1 MSDSYIELLVRQRT
15 GNIVKAIRV
24 VVIALAV
31 ACLIFGLFGAP
42 TMFLAGMVL
51 GVVGY
56 LLYLNTELEF
66 EYLFMS
72 KELTVDRIKAKSRR
86 KRVMEFDMQRVEIV
100 APENSHRLDSY
111 KNRNMKVMNFSTGNP
126 GEIPYVMIY
135 NGGQEM
141 VKVKLEPNPD
151 LTKCFEMTIP
161 RKIFKD

>member
-15 GNIVKAIRV
+15 GKIVKAVRV
-24 VVIALAV
+24 VLIALAV
-31 ACLIFGLFGAP
+31 ACLILGLFGAP
-42 TMFLAGMVL
+42 TMFLIGMVL
-51 GVVGY
+51 GVAGY

-111 KNRNMKVMNFSTGNP
+111 KNRNMKVMNFSTGNH

-141 VKVKLEPNPD
+141 VKVMLEPNPD